1 MYSTIDSRLTSP
13 SRKREREDDV
23 QLIDHG
29 YEDRVDDDNKESP
42 RKRKSTHQQPDLL
55 RGYLIL
61 HRVACD
67 RKRGHE
73 RHEEL
78 AYYFDTPGL
87 FAGDSKASNLRG
99 KRPVF
104 RIEDYLEDQAGISIV
119 VYKTYDCRE
128 YHEVIQD
135 QFERLPTPDHP
146 ADVTS
151 LLPYFFRLNK
161 DGIQATPKSWDT
173 RIQSPILKEAIQGIT
188 GIETDCLSSWQDM
201 EWVTVFITYS
211 TTADA

>member
-29 YEDRVDDDNKESP
+29 YEDRVDDDNKGSP
-42 RKRKSTHQQPDLL
+42 RKRKSSHQQPDIL

-73 RHEEL
+73 RHEE
-78 AYYFDTPGL
+78 
-87 FAGDSKASNLRG
+87 
-99 KRPVF
+99 
-104 RIEDYLEDQAGISIV
+104 IEDYLEDQAGISIV